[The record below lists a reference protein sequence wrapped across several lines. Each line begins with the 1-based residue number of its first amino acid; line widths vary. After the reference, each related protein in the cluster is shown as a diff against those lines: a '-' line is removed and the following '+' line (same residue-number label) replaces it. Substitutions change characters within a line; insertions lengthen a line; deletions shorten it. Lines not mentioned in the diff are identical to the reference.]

1 MMEFSEIL
9 GLVGAFMS
17 GMFVQRM
24 IVVVASRV
32 DRNDEIYVQQRMA
45 EIRAIQKKLRDKDKK
60 ESKRKTK

>member
-1 MMEFSEIL
+1 MEFSEIL
-9 GLVGAFMS
+9 GLVGAFMA
-17 GMFVQRM
+17 GVFMQRM

-60 ESKRKTK
+60 ESKRKK